1 MLGLWILL
9 RNHMYGRGWAQK
21 VTGLLQ
27 ECEYFVVNLK
37 IINVCIHSVDQI
49 CFIFMIQHYF
59 VGMQQ
64 LVPVQMA
71 CFCCVVE
78 ETLLARYMIYSD
90 VTNEAVNW
98 INSLCV
104 HHCGLLCSINFWL
117 VLGIW
122 LKFSSEL
129 GSVIAMCLII

>member
-1 MLGLWILL
+1 M
-9 RNHMYGRGWAQK
+9 
-21 VTGLLQ
+21 TGLLQ
-27 ECEYFVVNLK
+27 GCEYFVVNLK

-71 CFCCVVE
+71 CFCCAVE

-90 VTNEAVNW
+90 VDYEAVN
-98 INSLCV
+98 
-104 HHCGLLCSINFWL
+104 
-117 VLGIW
+117 
-122 LKFSSEL
+122 
-129 GSVIAMCLII
+129 